1 MTEEKNIAIQVRDV
15 SITFPTE
22 NGPVTA
28 VKNVSIDIH
37 ENEFFGIVGE
47 SGSGKSTVCRAITR
61 LLPDRAEVSG
71 DITVHSEKMLEI
83 DLDRLRNIRGDG
95 ISMIFQNPSSHLN
108 PLMTIG
114 EQISETA
121 RFHRKSTKAALRDL
135 AISTLE
141 GVRFSNPAGQVD
153 AFPHQLSGGMKQ
165 RAMIGTA
172 LACDSKIIIADE
184 PTTALDVTVQA
195 EILELLKQL
204 RKERGLTIIIISHDL
219 GVISQMCDR
228 IAVMKDGEVIEQ
240 GTMKEVILTPKEE
253 YTRTLIASR
262 PEVIKLHDAT
272 WDGTLTEA
280 GNPVFAVNNASIH
293 FGGHKGGAGVVK
305 AVDEVSFNVMRGD
318 IVGVVGESGSGKST
332 IVRAMIGLNH
342 LTSGEIL
349 YDGRDV
355 RKFRGSERIDF
366 LRKVQM
372 IFQHPQES
380 LDPRFT
386 IELSIAEP
394 LRLHRIVPREQI
406 PARVRELMNMVELPE
421 ELLSRRPRDI
431 SGGQAQRVCIARA
444 LAMQPEV
451 IIADEITSALDVT
464 IQAQILRLLT
474 KLKEQIGLTIVFV
487 THDLDVVRTF
497 CNQVVV
503 MQIGKLI
510 ETGTPE
516 QIFESSRHDY
526 TKRLVAAIPHMPEE
540 LKENTAK

>member
-1 MTEEKNIAIQVRDV
+1 MTDTKNIVIQVDNV
-15 SITFPTE
+15 SIIFPTE

-28 VKNVSIDIH
+28 VKNVSFDIY

-61 LLPDRAEVSG
+61 LLPDRAQVTG

-83 DLDRLRNIRGDG
+83 NLDRLRDIRGNG

-121 RFHRKSTKAALRDL
+121 RFHLKSTKGKLRQL

-141 GVRFSNPAGQVD
+141 GMRFSDPASQVD
-153 AFPHQLSGGMKQ
+153 AYPHQLSGGMKQ

-195 EILELLKQL
+195 EILELLRQL
-204 RKERGLTIIIISHDL
+204 RTERGLTIILISHDL
-219 GVISQMCDR
+219 GVIANMCDR
-228 IAVMKDGEVIEQ
+228 IAVMKDGSIIEQ
-240 GTMKEVILTPKEE
+240 GTMEEVILHPKED

-262 PEVIKLHDAT
+262 PEVITLHKSN
-272 WDGTLTEA
+272 WDGAPTKA
-280 GNPVFAVNNASIH
+280 GNPILSVNSASIY
-293 FGGHKGGAGVVK
+293 FKGHGTSVGLVK
-305 AVDEVSFNVMRGD
+305 AVDDVSFEVMQGD

-342 LTSGEIL
+342 ITSGEIL
-349 YDGRDV
+349 FDGKDV
-355 RKFRGSERIDF
+355 RSFKGAERVDF

-372 IFQHPQES
+372 IFQHPLDA

-386 IELSIAEP
+386 IGQSIAEP
-394 LRLHRIVPREQI
+394 LRLHKIVPADQI
-406 PARVRELMNMVELPE
+406 NARVNELMDMVELSHD
-421 ELLSRRPRDI
+421 LLSRRPRDI

-444 LAMQPEV
+444 LAMQPDV

-474 KLKEQIGLTIVFV
+474 KLKEDMGLTIVFV

-497 CNQVVV
+497 CNRVVV

-510 ETGTPE
+510 ETGTPD
-516 QIFESSRHDY
+516 QIFEASDEDY
-526 TKRLVAAIPHMPEE
+526 TKRLVAAIPHMP
-540 LKENTAK
+540 KAQITKTGA

>member
-1 MTEEKNIAIQVRDV
+1 MTEEKEIAIRVRDV

-22 NGPVTA
+22 DGPVTA
-28 VKNVSIDIH
+28 VKNASFDVY

-61 LLPDRAEVSG
+61 LLPDRAEVTG

-83 DLDRLRNIRGDG
+83 DLNRLRDIRGDG

-121 RFHRKSTKAALRDL
+121 RFHYKRTKSELDDL
-135 AISTLE
+135 AVSTLE
-141 GVRFSNPAGQVD
+141 DVRFSNPSEQAS
-153 AFPHQLSGGMKQ
+153 AYPHQLSGGMKQ
-165 RAMIGTA
+165 RAMIGSA

-195 EILELLKQL
+195 EILELMKQL
-204 RKERGLTIIIISHDL
+204 RRERGLTVIIISHDL

-228 IAVMKDGEVIEQ
+228 IAVMKDGELIEQ
-240 GTMKEVILTPKEE
+240 GTMKEVILTPKHD

-262 PEVIKLHDAT
+262 PEVIKLHEGV
-272 WDGTLTEA
+272 WDGELTEA
-280 GNPVFAVNNASIH
+280 SNPVLAVNNASIH
-293 FGGHKGGAGVVK
+293 FGSHKKGAAVVK
-305 AVDEVSFNVMRGD
+305 AVEEVSFDVMRGD
-318 IVGVVGESGSGKST
+318 IVGIVGESGSGKST

-342 LTSGEIL
+342 LTKGEIL
-349 YDGRDV
+349 YDGKDV
-355 RKFRGSERIDF
+355 RSFKGAERVGF

-372 IFQHPQES
+372 IFQHPQDS
-380 LDPRFT
+380 LDPRFS
-386 IELSIAEP
+386 IEQSIAEP
-394 LRLHRIVPREQI
+394 LRLHGIVPKSEI
-406 PARVRELMNMVELPE
+406 PGRVRELMSMVELSE
-421 ELLSRRPRDI
+421 DLLSRRPRDI

-474 KLKEQIGLTIVFV
+474 KLKEQMGLTIVFV
-487 THDLDVVRTF
+487 THDLDVVRIF
-497 CNQVVV
+497 CNRIVV

-510 ETGTPE
+510 ETGTPD
-516 QIFESSRHDY
+516 QIFNNSVQDY
-526 TKRLVAAIPHMPEE
+526 TRRLVAAIPHMPKE
-540 LKENTAK
+540 LRESAVE

>member
-1 MTEEKNIAIQVRDV
+1 MTEDTKVAIQVHDV

-22 NGPVTA
+22 NGPVNA
-28 VKNVSIDIH
+28 VRNVSFDIY
-37 ENEFFGIVGE
+37 EDEFFGIVGE

-61 LLPDRAEVSG
+61 LLPDRAEVTG
-71 DITVHSEKMLEI
+71 EVTVHSEKMLEI
-83 DLDRLRNIRGDG
+83 DLNRLRDIRGDG

-121 RFHRKSTKAALRDL
+121 RFHRKSTRAELRDL
-135 AISTLE
+135 VISTLE
-141 GVRFSNPAGQVD
+141 DVRFSNPSSQVD
-153 AFPHQLSGGMKQ
+153 AYPHQLSGGMKQ

-195 EILELLKQL
+195 EILDLLKQL

-240 GTMKEVILTPKEE
+240 GTTKEVILTPKED

-262 PEVIKLHDAT
+262 PEVIKLHDAS
-272 WDGTLTEA
+272 WEGTLTEA
-280 GNPVFAVNNASIH
+280 GNPVFAVNGASMH
-293 FGGHKGGAGVVK
+293 FGGNKSGVGVVK
-305 AVDEVSFNVMRGD
+305 AVDDVSFDVMRGD
-318 IVGVVGESGSGKST
+318 IVGIVGESGSGKST

-342 LTSGEIL
+342 LTSGDIL
-349 YDGRDV
+349 FDGHNV
-355 RKFRGSERIDF
+355 KEFRGAARINF

-386 IELSIAEP
+386 IEQSIAEP
-394 LRLHRIVPREQI
+394 LLQHSLVRKDQI
-406 PARVRELMNMVELPE
+406 PARVRELMGMVELPE

-474 KLKEQIGLTIVFV
+474 KLKERFGLTIVFV

-510 ETGTPE
+510 ETGTPD
-516 QIFESSRHDY
+516 QIFENSQQEY
-526 TKRLVAAIPHMPEE
+526 TKRLVAAIPHMPKE
-540 LKENTAK
+540 LKDSTAV

>member
-1 MTEEKNIAIQVRDV
+1 MSDEHKIAIRVRDV

-22 NGPVTA
+22 DGPVTA
-28 VKNVSIDIH
+28 VKNVSFDIR

-61 LLPDRAEVSG
+61 LLPDRAEVTG
-71 DITVHSEKMLEI
+71 EITVHAQKMLEM
-83 DLDRLRNIRGDG
+83 DLDRLRDIRGNG

-114 EQISETA
+114 DQISETA
-121 RFHRKSTKAALRDL
+121 RFHYKRNREELNEL
-135 AISTLE
+135 AVSTLKD
-141 GVRFSNPAGQVD
+141 VRFSNPEGQVN
-153 AFPHQLSGGMKQ
+153 AYPHQLSGGMKQ
-165 RAMIGTA
+165 RAMIGAA

-195 EILELLKQL
+195 EILDLLIKL
-204 RKERGLTIIIISHDL
+204 RQERGLTIIIISHDL
-219 GVISQMCDR
+219 GVISQLCDR
-228 IAVMKDGEVIEQ
+228 IAVMKDGELIEQ
-240 GTMKEVILTPKEE
+240 GRTEEVILSPKED

-262 PEVIKLHDAT
+262 PEAIRLHNSA
-272 WDGTLTEA
+272 WKGEPTES
-280 GNPVFAVNNASIH
+280 GNPVLAVNRASIY
-293 FGGHKGGAGVVK
+293 FGGQGRNAVVK
-305 AVDEVSFNVMRGD
+305 AVEDVSFDVMRGD

-332 IVRAMIGLNH
+332 IVRAMINLNT
-342 LTSGEIL
+342 LSSGEIL

-355 RKFRGSERIDF
+355 RNFKGAERVNF

-380 LDPRFT
+380 LDPRFS
-386 IELSIAEP
+386 IEQCIMEP
-394 LRLHRIVPREQI
+394 LKLHKIVPKDRI
-406 PARVRELMNMVELPE
+406 ASRVRELMEMVELSPD
-421 ELLSRRPRDI
+421 LLTRRPRDI

-444 LAMQPEV
+444 LAMEPEV

-474 KLKEQIGLTIVFV
+474 RLKEQMGLTIVFV

-497 CNQVVV
+497 CNRVVV

-510 ETGTPE
+510 ETGTPQ
-516 QIFESSRHDY
+516 QIFETSSHDY
-526 TKRLVAAIPHMPEE
+526 TRRLVAAIPHLPQGLSQSE
-540 LKENTAK
+540 TA